1 MDHIHTVIYFAKG
14 TFSVNEHLSDVIEF
28 VKESVF
34 DEERPFKLRL
44 CNGRMFNP
52 EDEHMT
58 LIELSLVPTSILLF
72 TNDPP
77 INDQDHPYLKDELM
91 SLVQDAL

>member
-1 MDHIHTVIYFAKG
+1 M
-14 TFSVNEHLSDVIEF
+14 SDVLEF

-44 CNGRMFNP
+44 SSGRTFGH
-52 EDEHMT
+52 EDENMT
-58 LIELSLVPTSILLF
+58 LNELSLIPTSILLF

-77 INDQDHPYLKDELM
+77 DNDQEHPYLKDELM
-91 SLVQDAL
+91 SLVMDTT

>member
-1 MDHIHTVIYFAKG
+1 MYYQQG
-14 TFSVNEHLSDVIEF
+14 TFSVNEHLSDVLEF

-44 CNGRMFNP
+44 SNGRTFGD
-52 EDEHMT
+52 EDKNMT
-58 LIELSLVPTSILLF
+58 LNELNLVPTSILLF

-77 INDQDHPYLKDELM
+77 ENDHEHPYLKDELM
-91 SLVQDAL
+91 SLVQDTT